1 MSNFSESKNLA
12 VSLQNLLANK
22 LINLQDQ
29 FGELTIMVRAE
40 DILTVCKILRDDPV
54 LSFDTLIDICGI
66 DYSTY
71 GDHLTTKNLLQD
83 KRCAAT

>member
-71 GDHLTTKNLLQD
+71 GEIF
-83 KRCAAT
+83 

>member
-40 DILTVCKILRDDPV
+40 DILAVCKILRDDPV
-54 LSFDTLIDICGI
+54 LSFDTLIDICGMG
-66 DYSTY
+66 SRS
-71 GDHLTTKNLLQD
+71 QVS
-83 KRCAAT
+83 